1 MKDYFLNFY
10 TSKIYQRLILGLLAL
25 LLVLFQGSF
34 LQSYSLET
42 EDNSPGFPVVFD
54 HITLFNVYES
64 NGSLSAQERATIIT
78 RRLNNIANDSNIEI
92 TDDKF
97 DIDDRGNVIVIFPII
112 S

>member
-54 HITLFNVYES
+54 HITLFNIYES

-78 RRLNNIANDSNIEI
+78 RRLNTIANDSNIEI

-97 DIDDRGNVIVIFPII
+97 DLDDRG
-112 S
+112 